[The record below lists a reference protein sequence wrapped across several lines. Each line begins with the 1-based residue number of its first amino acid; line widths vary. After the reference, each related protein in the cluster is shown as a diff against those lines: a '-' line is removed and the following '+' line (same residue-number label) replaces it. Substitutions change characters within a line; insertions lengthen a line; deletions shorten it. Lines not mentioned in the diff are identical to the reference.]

1 MTKRAKCPKCKRD
14 TWSEKWESCSS
25 CHSQT
30 DNPAL
35 DAADKAQAR
44 ADAAGDKRQSRS
56 QQRRLSKQV
65 GVGTP
70 VEEDVEATDAMGRRA
85 MDAMVKHFQ
94 PSAEEV
100 EVKSW
105 EDVPLQTSDW
115 PAGKLSRDA
124 MSREQDDG
132 PVITVVTNQGKFD
145 LVPPKPG
152 ATCPTCNRKVPKR
165 RKADA

>member
-1 MTKRAKCPKCKRD
+1 MPKRANCPKCGRN

-44 ADAAGDKRQSRS
+44 AAAAGDKRQAR
-56 QQRRLSKQV
+56 
-65 GVGTP
+65 
-70 VEEDVEATDAMGRRA
+70 RRA
-85 MDAMVKHFQ
+85 RIVPDTSPDTRGATHFQ
-94 PSAEEV
+94 PSAEELA
-100 EVKSW
+100 EQGA
-105 EDVPLQTSDW
+105 DLPLQTSDW

-165 RKADA
+165 RG